1 MVAPLVLGAGIVGGS
16 LLAGAGV
23 SSYFGNKSSK
33 RAARA
38 AREAAAQL
46 QMAKNRALE
55 YNKPYYQS
63 GNLALSPL
71 TGLLT
76 GQQYDVATGQTQ
88 NLSPEQRLAL
98 FQTSPGYQF
107 RLDQATKSLQAS
119 QAARGG
125 LLSGGAAKELTQYSQ
140 GIASDEYGNYINN
153 LMGLAGIGQNAATTM
168 GNIEIGAGSQIAGYN
183 QAEGLARAQGY
194 ANQGSAISGAFNQ
207 IAGLGGMMLGQN
219 AGSGL
224 IAGSGSS
231 NFSSAG
237 NGQFNNS
244 YFSNPNPSMYTLK

>member
-1 MVAPLVLGAGIVGGS
+1 MAISAAIVGGAIV
-16 LLAGAGV
+16 AGAGTQA
-23 SSYFGNKSSK
+23 YFGNKSSK
-33 RAARA
+33 RAAKA
-38 AREAAAQL
+38 AREAAYQMQL
-46 QMAKNRALE
+46 AKGRAIE

-76 GQQYDVATGQTQ
+76 GQQYDPSTGTTT

-107 RLDQATKSLQAS
+107 RLDQATKNLQAS

-153 LMGLAGIGQNAATTM
+153 LFGLAGIGQQAATNM

-183 QAEGLARAQGY
+183 QAAGLAQAQGY
-194 ANQGSAISGAFNQ
+194 ANQGSAIGGAFNQ
-207 IAGLGGMMLGQN
+207 IAGIGGMALGRN
-219 AGSGL
+219 MGSG
-224 IAGSGSS
+224 AMGGAGSS

-237 NGQFNNS
+237 GGQYNNS
-244 YFSNPNPSMYTLK
+244 YFSNPNPSMYSLG